1 MLREGKMKLLYLLI
15 ILGLTACSSSPKN
28 KIAEVKLGTVIPK
41 NMSSDG
47 VAKLMHDRQIFQM
60 TRQEVITAIQDC
72 HSADLRAVLY
82 HGRVQVTGRYIP
94 IVVQVQCAVK
104 ITR

>member
-1 MLREGKMKLLYLLI
+1 MKLIYLLI

-28 KIAEVKLGTVIPK
+28 KVAEVKLGTVIPK

-47 VAKLMHDRQIFQM
+47 VAKLMHDRQIYQM

-72 HSADLRAVLY
+72 HSADLRAVIY
-82 HGRVQVTGRYIP
+82 HSRLKVTGRFIP
-94 IVVQVQCAVK
+94 IPVSIQCAPK
-104 ITR
+104 IGK